1 MDFTH
6 PLARG
11 AKVWTANFSAGETR
25 RVLIVVTNAELD
37 PQEKGYNPENV
48 ARLTTAA
55 QDFLRETGAAEGFI
69 LANRMRDWENSRDR

>member
-11 AKVWTANFSAGETR
+11 AKVWTARFNDGETR

-37 PQEKGYNPENV
+37 PGETSYNPENV
-48 ARLTTAA
+48 ERLSSAA
-55 QDFLRETGAAEGFI
+55 QEFLQETGAADGFI
-69 LANRMRDWENSRDR
+69 LSNRMRDWENSRDR